1 MSVSATIARS
11 SFASLFVRN
20 AAKIAFISGIV
31 GSVILAINRSWMHG
45 TPVADNM
52 SLSGIAL
59 ILCSLAMLPADRWPV
74 WKRIAG
80 VLGLVYAVLLVLDVW
95 GKSSSGGVILSMVL
109 SVANSLSLV
118 LERNHQSAPRAAANK
133 FIAAFQQAPV
143 FWTAMAC
150 LSLKPFYLMYGWAN
164 GEPLFVPFVFFVS
177 LENLSIAL
185 TDNRVRSL
193 FGMDAPVIDDAPIA

>member
-1 MSVSATIARS
+1 MSVSAAIARS
-11 SFASLFVRN
+11 SLASIFVRN
-20 AAKIAFISGIV
+20 AAKIAFVSGII
-31 GSVILAINRSWMHG
+31 GSALLALNRSWMRG

-52 SLSGIAL
+52 SLSGVAL

-80 VLGLVYAVLLVLDVW
+80 VLGLAYAVLLVLDVW

-118 LERNHQSAPRAAANK
+118 LERKDHHAPRAATNK

-164 GEPLFVPFVFFVS
+164 GEPLFVPLVFFLS

-185 TDNRVRSL
+185 TDNLIRRR
-193 FGMDAPVIDDAPIA
+193 FGMDAPAMGDVPIA